1 MKSIKWMPLI
11 ESVHETIARIG
22 LIQEM
27 ALPMKKYKQ
36 YIIGMRKQIAENW
49 CLCKYCQM
57 FDPSNYNFNHWRGEL
72 YAALDGVNDIH
83 LKRGMSKKSALTE
96 VMIDAYEYDTKD
108 GVKKAIE
115 RKFKIEKLDS
125 DSIMDAV
132 SGEFASKIG
141 VLIDGLS
148 NEFDVVEYINNE
160 FGIDK

>member
-83 LKRGMSKKSALTE
+83 FNKFILKMSALTE
-96 VMIDAYEYDTKD
+96 VMNDAYEYDTKIA
-108 GVKKAIE
+108 VKKSIKS
-115 RKFKIEKLDS
+115 KFKIYNFDFY
-125 DSIMDAV
+125 SIMDAV
-132 SGEFASKIG
+132 SGEFT
-141 VLIDGLS
+141 L
-148 NEFDVVEYINNE
+148 
-160 FGIDK
+160 